1 MTESYKNIGKAVL
14 KVDAPDKLKGNALYA
29 EDISFP
35 GMVYLKVLRS
45 DRPHARILE
54 IHTDKAKAHPGVVAV
69 FTSKDIP
76 GRNRVGIG
84 TRDQRVLCDDKV
96 RFIGDPVAMVAAET
110 LDAAEDA
117 VRLIRV
123 DYEDLPGVFSPEAAF
138 APGAVKIHETGNV
151 LVDRSLTKGN
161 FDQALQCADVVIKNT
176 YRTGRVDHACLEPGA
191 GVATYDGDKVT
202 VWMPSKAIYLDHPE
216 IAAALGLTSEKVR
229 VISTTIGGAFG
240 DKWGLSPG
248 YYAALASF
256 KTNRPAKMVY
266 SWKEYYLVSI
276 KRDAYTIDY
285 TVAATKD
292 GRILGVKADI
302 VDDGGA
308 YAFTSATD
316 VTKAMFHATGPYEI
330 SNVSVRVRAVYTNN
344 PIAGSMRGLGV
355 PSVAVACESQMDILA
370 DTLKI
375 DPFEIRL
382 KNGLKTG
389 SITAT
394 GQCLD
399 DSVGLIETIVK
410 VREEIFR
417 RGVPRSQGSK
427 RYGWGVASMFYG
439 IGAPGSSTPSVSRL
453 EANDSGDFI
462 LFVGSVDVGQGS
474 STVFAQIVAE
484 VLGCGIEKIRLITG
498 DSDCCPDTGITG
510 ASKLTYVA
518 GRSVQMA
525 AQNLKAMLQGAAA
538 AALEKPAEEL
548 ILDQGFFFY
557 HPKAPHLRVSVAQSV
572 KKLRGQGRS
581 SVAEGRFV
589 PDVTPIDKETGQ
601 GSPNATYAFA
611 TQGALVCVDMD
622 SGEVEVLSFVASHD
636 VGQVIN
642 LHGVEGQI
650 EGSVAMGL
658 GYGLMEELLVI
669 DGAIQNPRFSEYFIP
684 TALDVPEVTSL
695 LVEAAEPSGPFGA
708 KGVGE
713 PALIPTA
720 PAILNAIHTA
730 TGVRV
735 KEIPLTSEKLW
746 MLLKK
751 TTSNGIVNLK

>member
-1 MTESYKNIGKAVL
+1 MTELYKLIGKPVP

-35 GMVYLKVLRS
+35 GMIYLKVLRS
-45 DRPHARILE
+45 DRPHARILK
-54 IHTDKAKAHPGVVAV
+54 IHKKKAETHPGVVAV
-69 FTSKDIP
+69 LTSKDIP
-76 GRNRVGIG
+76 GKNRVGIG

-110 LDAAEDA
+110 LEAAEEA

-138 APGAVKIHETGNV
+138 APGAVQIHETGNV

-202 VWMPSKAIYLDHPE
+202 VWIPSKQMYLDHPE
-216 IAAALGLTSEKVR
+216 ISAFLGLPPEKVR
-229 VISTTIGGAFG
+229 LIIPAIGGSFG
-240 DKWGLSPG
+240 DRRGLSPG

-256 KTNRPAKMVY
+256 KTKRPAKMVY
-266 SWKEYYLVSI
+266 SWEEYFQVSI
-276 KRDAYTIDY
+276 TRHTYTIEY
-285 TVAATKD
+285 TTAATKD

-302 VDDGGA
+302 VGDGGA
-308 YAFTSATD
+308 YAFNSAS
-316 VTKAMFHATGPYEI
+316 VLTKGMSHATGPYEVP
-330 SNVSVRVRAVYTNN
+330 NVSVRVRAACTNN
-344 PIAGSMRGLGV
+344 PIAGGMRGLGV
-355 PSVAVACESQMDILA
+355 PAVAVAYESQMDILA
-370 DTLKI
+370 ETLKM
-375 DPFEIRL
+375 DSFEIRL
-382 KNGLKTG
+382 KNVFKQG

-399 DSVGLIETIVK
+399 DSVGLIETIGK
-410 VREEIFR
+410 VREEISR
-417 RGVPRSQGSK
+417 RGVPGSQGSK

-439 IGAPGSSTPSVSRL
+439 IGPPGVKTPRVSRL
-453 EANDSGDFI
+453 EANDVGEFV
-462 LFVGSVDVGQGS
+462 LFAGCVDVGQGS
-474 STVFAQIVAE
+474 STVLTQIVAE
-484 VLGCGIEKIRLITG
+484 VLGCGVEKIRLITG
-498 DSDCCPDTGITG
+498 DTDRCPDTGCPG
-510 ASKLTYVA
+510 ASELTYIA

-525 AQNLKAMLQGAAA
+525 AQNLKAILQKAAA
-538 AALEKPAEEL
+538 TLLETPEENL
-548 ILDQGFFFY
+548 ILDQGFFY
-557 HPKAPHLRVSVAQSV
+557 HPEAAHLRVSVAQAV
-572 KKLRGQGRS
+572 KRLREVGRS
-581 SVAEGRFV
+581 PVAEGSFV
-589 PDVTPIDKETGQ
+589 PDVIPLDKETGQ

-622 SGEVEVLSFVASHD
+622 SGEVEVLGLVASHD

-658 GYGLMEELLVI
+658 GYGLMEEVLVK

-695 LVEAAEPSGPFGA
+695 LVEAKEPSAPFGA

-713 PALIPTA
+713 PAMIPTA
-720 PAILNAIHTA
+720 PAILNAIHAA

-735 KEIPLTSEKLW
+735 KEVPLTAEKLW
-746 MLLKK
+746 TLLK
-751 TTSNGIVNLK
+751 

>member
-1 MTESYKNIGKAVL
+1 MTEPYKYIGKAVL
-14 KVDAPDKLKGNALYA
+14 KIDALDKLQGKAMYA

-35 GMVYLKVLRS
+35 GMIYLKVLRS
-45 DRPHARILE
+45 DRPHARILK
-54 IHTDKAKAHPGVVAV
+54 IHTEKAESHPGVVAV

-76 GRNRVGIG
+76 GRNRVGIA
-84 TRDQRVLCDDKV
+84 TKDQRVLCDDKV

-110 LDAAEDA
+110 LDAAEEA
-117 VRLIRV
+117 VRLIGV
-123 DYEDLPGVFSPEAAF
+123 DYQDLPGVFSPEAAF
-138 APGAVKIHETGNV
+138 ASGAIQIHETGNI
-151 LVDRSLTKGN
+151 LLDRSLTKGN
-161 FDQALQCADVVIKNT
+161 FDQALERADVVIKNT

-191 GVATYDGDKVT
+191 GIANYDGDKVT

-229 VISTTIGGAFG
+229 VISTTMGGAFG

-266 SWKEYYLVSI
+266 SREEYSLVSI

-285 TVAATKD
+285 TLAATKD

-316 VTKAMFHATGPYEI
+316 VAKAMIHATGPYEI
-330 SNVSVRVRAVYTNN
+330 PNVSVRVRAVYTNN

-355 PSVAVACESQMDILA
+355 PSVAVACESQMNILA
-370 DTLKI
+370 ETLKI

-382 KNGLKTG
+382 KNALKAG

-394 GQCLD
+394 GQRLD
-399 DSVGLIETIVK
+399 DSVGLIETIGK
-410 VREEIFR
+410 VREEISR
-417 RGVPRSQGSK
+417 RGVPGSQGSK
-427 RYGWGVASMFYG
+427 RYGWGIASMFYG

-453 EANDSGDFI
+453 EVNDSGDFV
-462 LFVGSVDVGQGS
+462 LFVGCVDVGQGS
-474 STVFAQIVAE
+474 STLFTQIVAE
-484 VLGCGIEKIRLITG
+484 VLGCGVEKIRLITG
-498 DSDCCPDTGITG
+498 DTDCCPDTGITG

-525 AQNLKAMLQGAAA
+525 TQNLKAILQEAAA

-548 ILDQGFFFY
+548 ILDQGFFY
-557 HPKAPHLRVSVAQSV
+557 HPEAPHLRASVTQAV
-572 KKLRGQGRS
+572 KRLREVGRS
-581 SVAEGRFV
+581 PVAEGRFV
-589 PDVTPIDKETGQ
+589 PVVTPIDRETGQ

-622 SGEVEVLSFVASHD
+622 SGEVEVLSVVASHD

-642 LHGVEGQI
+642 LQGVEGQI
-650 EGSVAMGL
+650 EGSVSMGL
-658 GYGLMEELLVI
+658 GYGLMEELLVK
-669 DGAIQNPRFSEYFIP
+669 DGAIQNLRFSQYFIP
-684 TALDVPEVTSL
+684 TALDIPEVTSL
-695 LVEAAEPSGPFGA
+695 LVEAEEPSGPFGA

-720 PAILNAIHTA
+720 PAILNAIRAA

-751 TTSNGIVNLK
+751 TTSNGELSI